1 MKASRF
7 ALGLV
12 LASVTLVTSATAS
25 EQAASTVAKPSAKAE
40 QAVDCSKETWPNF
53 SAPCLRNANSTV
65 DVRLVTGA
73 RR

>member
-1 MKASRF
+1 MKRF

-12 LASVTLVTSATAS
+12 LASVTLVTSAAS
-25 EQAASTVAKPSAKAE
+25 EQAASAVAQPLAKPE

-53 SAPCLRNANSTV
+53 SAPCLRNANSAIE
-65 DVRLVTGA
+65 VRFVTGA